1 MKKYNLNKLLKQAGS
16 ISLIALFLIMFI
28 GIILLSI
35 YDLCRI
41 FVVRTQVKNTSDSIS
56 LALAQN
62 LLFFDEANIYKVAV
76 KIAENS
82 DCNIS
87 RIEKTY
93 DSINVEVSKILDF
106 SIIDKFGFDGSVIYS
121 SSSAK
126 IIYPWDEVWD
136 NCKNFKFEY

>member
-1 MKKYNLNKLLKQAGS
+1 MLQELRLKYFRFHIPCAG
-16 ISLIALFLIMFI
+16 AKPFI
-28 GIILLSI
+28 L
-35 YDLCRI
+35 
-41 FVVRTQVKNTSDSIS
+41 
-56 LALAQN
+56 
-62 LLFFDEANIYKVAV
+62 DEANIYQVAV

-82 DCNIS
+82 ECNIS

-126 IIYPWDEVWD
+126 IIYPWDEEWD